1 LLPLKGRNVTL
12 RPNPAE
18 VRMEPVPRLLP
29 WVASILYG
37 AVLAAGLAFAVAGL
51 CAEPAVRT
59 VGFVAVLGFLIGL
72 EVVERRLPVS
82 RGLAIG
88 LLAVRL
94 VAYWGVGALE
104 CSGFSRILYVLIPF
118 LAYFSLGRK
127 ASYALAV
134 LLAGG
139 LTVALT
145 LSTPSWYRDPEQ
157 VSDVLMLATGLVLA
171 VSMAAVATHA
181 QRLVGQVAELATAAE
196 RNRLARDLHDS
207 LGHQLTVIA
216 VQLEKA
222 AAFRER
228 DPAAADQA
236 IADARLSTRYA
247 LEDVRESVGSLREGF
262 ALEPALRTLVAR
274 MDDGRLAVS
283 LSIEGDETRFARP
296 ALIAL
301 YRAAQEGLTNASRH
315 AEASSVSV
323 RVNLDDAAARLVV
336 ADDGCGFE
344 RPAPGFG
351 LRGMDERL
359 ASVGGSLEVS
369 SSPGSGTR
377 LLVMIPRSERP

>member
-1 LLPLKGRNVTL
+1 
-12 RPNPAE
+12 
-18 VRMEPVPRLLP
+18 MELVPGSPRLLP
-29 WVASILYG
+29 WVASILYA
-37 AVLAAGLAFAVAGL
+37 AVLVAGLAFAVAGM

-72 EVVERRLPVS
+72 EVLERRLPAS
-82 RGLAIG
+82 RRVAVG

-94 VAYWGVGALE
+94 LAFWAVGALE

-134 LLAGG
+134 LMAGG
-139 LTVALT
+139 LV
-145 LSTPSWYRDPEQ
+145 LSLSLRTPGWYHDAEE
-157 VSDVLMLATGLVLA
+157 VSDVLMLCTGLVMA
-171 VSMAAVATHA
+171 VSMAAVAVHA
-181 QRLVGQVAELATAAE
+181 QRLLGRVAELATATE

-207 LGHQLTVIA
+207 LGHHLTVIA

-236 IADARLSTRYA
+236 LTDARLSTRSA
-247 LEDVRESVGSLREGF
+247 LADVRESVGSLRDGF
-262 ALEPALRTLVAR
+262 ALEPALRNLVAR
-274 MDDGRLAVS
+274 MDDGRFAVS
-283 LSIEGDETRFARP
+283 LSIDGDESRFTRP

-315 AEASSVSV
+315 AAPSAVSV
-323 RVNLDDAAARLVV
+323 RVNLDDSLASLEV
-336 ADDGCGFE
+336 ADDGRGFAE
-344 RPAPGFG
+344 PAPGFG

-359 ASVGGSLEVS
+359 ALVGGSLSVS
-369 SSPGSGTR
+369 SSPGAGTR
-377 LLVMIPRSERP
+377 LLVTIPRSERP

>member
-1 LLPLKGRNVTL
+1 
-12 RPNPAE
+12 
-18 VRMEPVPRLLP
+18 MELVPGSPPRLLP
-29 WVASILYG
+29 WVASILYA
-37 AVLAAGLAFAVAGL
+37 AVLVAGL
-51 CAEPAVRT
+51 SFAIAGMCAEPAGRT

-72 EVVERRLPVS
+72 EAFERRLPAGRRV
-82 RGLAIG
+82 AIG

-94 VAYWGVGALE
+94 VAFWAVGTLE

-134 LLAGG
+134 LMAGG
-139 LTVALT
+139 LV
-145 LSTPSWYRDPEQ
+145 LSLSLRTPGWYREAEQ
-157 VSDVLMLATGLVLA
+157 VSDVLMLCTGLVMA
-171 VSMAAVATHA
+171 VSMAAVAAHA
-181 QRLVGQVAELATAAE
+181 QRLVGQVAKLATATE

-207 LGHQLTVIA
+207 LGHHLTVIA

-236 IADARLSTRYA
+236 LADARLSTRYA
-247 LEDVRESVGSLREGF
+247 LTDVRESVGSLRYGF
-262 ALEPALRTLVAR
+262 TLGPALRNLVAR
-274 MDDGRLAVS
+274 MDDGRFAVS
-283 LSIEGDETRFARP
+283 LSIDGDESRFNRP

-315 AEASSVSV
+315 AAPSAVSV
-323 RVNLDDAAARLVV
+323 RVNLDDSAASLEV
-336 ADDGCGFE
+336 ADDGRGFAK
-344 RPAPGFG
+344 PAPGFG

-359 ASVGGSLEVS
+359 ALVGGSLSVS
-369 SSPGSGTR
+369 SSPGAGTR
-377 LLVMIPRSERP
+377 LLVTIPRSERP